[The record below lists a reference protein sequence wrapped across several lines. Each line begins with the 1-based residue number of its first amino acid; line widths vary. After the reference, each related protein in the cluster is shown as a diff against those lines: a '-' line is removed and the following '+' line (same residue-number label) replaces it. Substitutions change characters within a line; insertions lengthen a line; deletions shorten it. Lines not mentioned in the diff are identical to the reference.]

1 MSEDVILFL
10 ADVLVCAV
18 LVALLYAVRR
28 ALSSQAWR
36 DLLGIT
42 MTFVVLTGM
51 GFLMI
56 VGEHALG

>member
-1 MSEDVILFL
+1 MTEDLKFFL
-10 ADVLVCAV
+10 GDVGASVV
-18 LVALLYAVRR
+18 LVAVLYFIRR
-28 ALSSQAWR
+28 TLTSKAWR

-42 MTFVVLTGM
+42 MTFVVLTGV